1 MTTTTTTTTFDAIDA
16 LSQWSTNFNSCLNP
30 FCIFLDLIGYS
41 VEEYGMKLVLSN
53 TDKDISSVLGY
64 RELSLLADALS
75 VFKDN
80 GYDAVYE
87 YIRNMDND

>member
-1 MTTTTTTTTFDAIDA
+1 MTTTTVTRFDAIDA
-16 LSQWSTNFNSCLNP
+16 LSDWSTNFNSCLNP

-64 RELSLLADALS
+64 KELCLLGDALQ

-80 GYDAVYE
+80 GYDAVYD
-87 YIRNMDND
+87 YIRSMDNN

>member
-1 MTTTTTTTTFDAIDA
+1 MTTAAVSRFDAIDA
-16 LSQWSTNFNSCLNP
+16 LSQWSTNYNSCLNP

-53 TDKDISSVLGY
+53 TDTDISSVLGY
-64 RELSLLADALS
+64 KELCLLGDALN
-75 VFKDN
+75 VFKEN

-87 YIRNMDND
+87 YIRTMEEDF

>member
-1 MTTTTTTTTFDAIDA
+1 MTTTTATFDAIDA

-53 TDKDISSVLGY
+53 TDSDISSVLGY
-64 RELSLLADALS
+64 TELCLLADALS
-75 VFKDN
+75 VFKAN

-87 YIRNMDND
+87 YIRNMDNE